1 MCSSDLTLKGSP
13 TDTQGVRGLVVFNP
27 SSWTRTEVVDTEVT
41 IPATTQIRVLDDTG
55 STDMITELTALQ
67 DAVNDGMNVINLS
80 LGSVQLDLSAESG
93 AEARAINNAVA
104 AGVLVIAAS
113 GNSGPESGT
122 IADPASS
129 PQAIA
134 VGANENDR
142 YFDYAVLLGD
152 LPPYRAQV
160 PTALG
165 DKSGRVTGNLLDAA
179 TTTNALGCSA
189 FPAASLQDK
198 IVLISRGT
206 CSFDNKVNNAAK
218 GGAAGVVI
226 FNTNPTELLD
236 MSLPTAK
243 LPATFVALEAG
254 LEMQSQL
261 RAHPDISAS
270 IDFTGFTPIPASAD
284 VLSYFSGRGPTAT
297 GVIKPELTAVG
308 NNIFTASTASDA
320 SYLPFTLGGGTSFAA
335 PLVTGAA
342 AVLMS
347 ARPGLQSADYRSL
360 LINSSQA
367 IRNSSGTTVDVLD
380 GGAGRLD
387 LSRALQ
393 NNLTVS
399 PATLSSILNATDD
412 STIKTISIT
421 NTGTFTD
428 TFVVTTVNGDTNAPY
443 VDAGPFTLDP
453 GQSQTVIVRI
463 SQMKIGRAHV

>member
-1 MCSSDLTLKGSP
+1 MNEDMSRKTSGWAHLAF
-13 TDTQGVRGLVVFNP
+13 GL
-27 SSWTRTEVVDTEVT
+27 
-41 IPATTQIRVLDDTG
+41 
-55 STDMITELTALQ
+55 
-67 DAVNDGMNVINLS
+67 
-80 LGSVQLDLSAESG
+80 
-93 AEARAINNAVA
+93 
-104 AGVLVIAAS
+104 
-113 GNSGPESGT
+113 
-122 IADPASS
+122 
-129 PQAIA
+129 
-134 VGANENDR
+134 
-142 YFDYAVLLGD
+142 AVLLGD
-152 LPPYRAQV
+152 LPPYPAQV

-165 DKSGRVTGNLLDAA
+165 DMSGRITGNLLDAA

-270 IDFTGFTPIPASAD
+270 IDFTGLTPIPASAD

-308 NNIFTASTASDA
+308 NNVFTASTASDA

-380 GGAGRLD
+380 GGANRLVPAD
-387 LSRALQ
+387 ARFDFVTHAEAVFEQDRQTSEVVTHAVLAADCECCTKKAGARQEERGVKFEHVEDRDDGDDPQHETGQLMQHAGGCFDALATTIFSAFDGFGADSAHGVLPPVLAATRLAVG
-393 NNLTVS
+393 NLAHDGAQDGVCDAS
-399 PATLSSILNATDD
+399 EDEATDHD
-412 STIKTISIT
+412 HDRDHWSREEALDAIYFFI
-421 NTGTFTD
+421 G
-428 TFVVTTVNGDTNAPY
+428 GDQCNETCRRKRVGKN
-443 VDAGPFTLDP
+443 
-453 GQSQTVIVRI
+453 
-463 SQMKIGRAHV
+463 